1 MEPWGRG
8 RDHVCFIC
16 RVCPGDRVCAVRFLG
31 FCLQLRK
38 LPAAVTPW
46 TAERARALTLT
57 SFALT
62 QVDEELAVAAIQQV
76 DDGRWNIW
84 TSDIA
89 LWSVSAV
96 MHSRTSRNEARASGN
111 ESNRQCHQKEES
123 ERVCISKVYCTCKKR
138 VARPCQY
145 PRDRYNRCPWEH
157 SRVCHRVLVAMLS
170 ARHGP
175 VTSLIC
181 S

>member
-31 FCLQLRK
+31 FCLELRK

-96 MHSRTSRNEARASGN
+96 MHSRASRNEARASGN

-123 ERVCISKVYCTCKKR
+123 ERVV
-138 VARPCQY
+138 
-145 PRDRYNRCPWEH
+145 H
-157 SRVCHRVLVAMLS
+157 
-170 ARHGP
+170 
-175 VTSLIC
+175 
-181 S
+181 

>member
-1 MEPWGRG
+1 
-8 RDHVCFIC
+8 
-16 RVCPGDRVCAVRFLG
+16 VRFLG
-31 FCLQLRK
+31 FCLELRK
-38 LPAAVTPW
+38 LPAAVIPW

-84 TSDIA
+84 TSDSA

-96 MHSRTSRNEARASGN
+96 MHSRASRNEARASVN

-123 ERVCISKVYCTCKKR
+123 ERVV
-138 VARPCQY
+138 
-145 PRDRYNRCPWEH
+145 H
-157 SRVCHRVLVAMLS
+157 
-170 ARHGP
+170 
-175 VTSLIC
+175 
-181 S
+181 